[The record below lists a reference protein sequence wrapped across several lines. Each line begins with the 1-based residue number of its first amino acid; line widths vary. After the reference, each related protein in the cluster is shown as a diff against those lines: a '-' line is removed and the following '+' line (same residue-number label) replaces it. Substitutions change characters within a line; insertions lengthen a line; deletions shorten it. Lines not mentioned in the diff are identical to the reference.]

1 MIRLQRMLGAAALIA
16 LVGATACNKKEAPTI
31 GGMDTTMAMPSTN
44 LSVTGIE
51 LGKAVGVD
59 KRVSMP
65 MTTFGTRDTIYA
77 SVATSGAPPTATLSA
92 VWSFSQDGQTAVVD
106 SSTQSISPTGD
117 AVTEFHVSR
126 ADAWP
131 TGTYKVEVFANG
143 ASAGSR
149 DFEVR

>member
-16 LVGATACNKKEAPTI
+16 LVGATGCKKEPAPTI
-31 GGMDTTMAMPSTN
+31 GGADTTMAMPSTT

-59 KRVSMP
+59 RRVTMP

-77 SVATSGAPPTATLSA
+77 SVATSGAPATATLTA
-92 VWSFSQDGQTAVVD
+92 VWTFSQDGQTAAVD
-106 SSTQSISPTGD
+106 STSLAVSPTGD
-117 AVTEFHVSR
+117 EVTEFHISR
-126 ADAWP
+126 AQPWP
-131 TGTYKVEVFANG
+131 AGNYKVEIFANG
-143 ASAGSR
+143 ASAGTR

>member
-1 MIRLQRMLGAAALIA
+1 MIRLKRMLGTAALIA
-16 LVGATACNKKEAPTI
+16 LVGATGCNKEEAPTI
-31 GGMDTTMAMPSTN
+31 GGADTTMAMPSTT

-51 LGKAVGVD
+51 LGKAIGVD

-77 SVATSGAPPTATLSA
+77 SVATSGAPATATLTA
-92 VWSFSQDGQTAVVD
+92 VWSFSQGGQTSAVD
-106 SSTQSISPTGD
+106 STTQSISPTGD
-117 AVTEFHVSR
+117 AVTEFHVAR
-126 ADAWP
+126 ANAWP

>member
-1 MIRLQRMLGAAALIA
+1 
-16 LVGATACNKKEAPTI
+16 
-31 GGMDTTMAMPSTN
+31 MAMPSTT

-51 LGKAVGVD
+51 LGKAIGVD

-77 SVATSGAPPTATLSA
+77 SVATSGAPATATMKA
-92 VWSFSQDGQTAVVD
+92 VWSYSQDGQTAVVD

-117 AVTEFHVSR
+117 EVTEFHISR
-126 ADAWP
+126 ASAWP